1 MQMRIPRPDRSV
13 LTLLGA
19 AFVGAILVG
28 GGAQMSSL
36 WDRPP
41 ACTET
46 VMKAL
51 SSDQTVKGSFSCF
64 DIDIQGGLQRHGV
77 FSDSTFA
84 SELGHNG
91 DYSFVQKTQDAG
103 CVYEYDRL
111 GSPHNRV
118 TGALTALYRLNP
130 RYAWMEITGQT
141 QHATSIIYTFYVD
154 GNGKISQVR

>member
-19 AFVGAILVG
+19 AFVGAILASG
-28 GGAQMSSL
+28 GTQMASL

-41 ACTET
+41 TCTET

-51 SSDQTVKGSFSCF
+51 STDHTVNGTFSCF
-64 DIDIQGGLQRHGV
+64 DIDIQSGLQRHGV

-84 SELGHNG
+84 SELGHSG
-91 DYSFVQKTQDAG
+91 DYSFVQKTQDG
-103 CVYEYDRL
+103 GYVFEYDRL

-130 RYAWMEITGQT
+130 RGAWMEITGQT
-141 QHATSIIYTFYVD
+141 QQATSIIYTFYVD
-154 GNGKISQVR
+154 RDGKISQVK